1 MDYQLFPSS
10 IKLQRATLKKSLKF
24 SYKLLTNCLNFVKL
38 YISMNS
44 TDLKQIQETLK
55 KIQIKMSTKDD
66 LRALRKELKEDLDQV
81 FTDLVEVVDK
91 NKADKKDLVKLENRV
106 TVVEEELHISS
117 I

>member
-1 MDYQLFPSS
+1 
-10 IKLQRATLKKSLKF
+10 
-24 SYKLLTNCLNFVKL
+24 
-38 YISMNS
+38 MNS